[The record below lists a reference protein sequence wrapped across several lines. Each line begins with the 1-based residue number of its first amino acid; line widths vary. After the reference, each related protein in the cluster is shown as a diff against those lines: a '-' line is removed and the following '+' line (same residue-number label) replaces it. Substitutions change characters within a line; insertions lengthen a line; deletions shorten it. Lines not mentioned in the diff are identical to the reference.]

1 MDRPTGYAPRAR
13 TGRRLLVVVLAG
25 AALAAAALLWWAGTS
40 GGPGGAGSAA
50 PEERQDPAAEAGYLA
65 PAVAADPV
73 ASAVAW
79 LQATRSVS
87 YADGSPSGWVARA
100 RPVVTDRLAADY
112 ERLRDGNGG
121 ADWPDFVAAGCVG
134 VVTDASGVIP
144 PEAPRT
150 DSVVNV
156 QLVGRLTTTC
166 RHGGAAGR
174 PPQNLAHRQRCMAR
188 RPPALLNLATP
199 ALWP

>member
-1 MDRPTGYAPRAR
+1 MFRPRGYAPRAGN
-13 TGRRLLVVVLAG
+13 GRRVLVVVLAG
-25 AALAAAALLWWAGTS
+25 AALAAVTVLWSDGTS

-50 PEERQDPAAEAGYLA
+50 PEEQQNPAPVAEY
-65 PAVAADPV
+65 PASAVAAADPV

-112 ERLRDGNGG
+112 QRRRDGNAG
-121 ADWPDFVAAGCVG
+121 ADWPDFVAAGCVS

-156 QLVGRLTTTC
+156 QVVGRLTTTC
-166 RHGGAAGR
+166 RQGGAAGR
-174 PPQNLAHRQRCMAR
+174 EPQDLAATLTLLRTSSGVWLVDRQ
-188 RPPALLNLATP
+188 PY
-199 ALWP
+199 

>member
-1 MDRPTGYAPRAR
+1 MYRPTGYAPRAR

-25 AALAAAALLWWAGTS
+25 AALAAVALLWWAGTS

-50 PEERQDPAAEAGYLA
+50 PGDRQDSAAEAGYLA
-65 PAVAADPV
+65 PAVAAADPV

-112 ERLRDGNGG
+112 ERRRDGNAG
-121 ADWPDFVAAGCVG
+121 ADWPDFVAAGCVS

-156 QLVGRLTTTC
+156 QVAGRLTTTC
-166 RHGGAAGR
+166 RQGGAAGR
-174 PPQNLAHRQRCMAR
+174 PPQDLAATLTLLRTSSGVWLVDRQ
-188 RPPALLNLATP
+188 LY
-199 ALWP
+199 

>member
-1 MDRPTGYAPRAR
+1 MGPAERAR
-13 TGRRLLVVVLAG
+13 PARETQ
-25 AALAAAALLWWAGTS
+25 
-40 GGPGGAGSAA
+40 
-50 PEERQDPAAEAGYLA
+50 QDPAAEAGYLA
-65 PAVAADPV
+65 PAVAAADPV

-112 ERLRDGNGG
+112 ERRRDGNAG
-121 ADWPDFVAAGCVG
+121 ADWPDFVAAGCVS

-156 QLVGRLTTTC
+156 QVAGRLTTTC
-166 RHGGAAGR
+166 RQGGAAGR
-174 PPQNLAHRQRCMAR
+174 PPQDLAATLTLLRTSSGVWLVDRQ
-188 RPPALLNLATP
+188 LY
-199 ALWP
+199 